1 MGDWGTVFMEPAKA
15 IIYNIG
21 DFLGKFIMVLL
32 ILLVG
37 WLIAKVV
44 KSVVTRSLKSVKL
57 DQLSEKIALHNM
69 LAKGG
74 IKHTVSELVGMICYW
89 LIMLVAFVIA
99 INSINLLIAA
109 ELLNRII
116 LYIPN
121 IIAAIFI
128 LVLGMFF
135 ATLLKN
141 TVNTAATNAGL
152 TQAGFLSSLVEIV
165 VIVFTLMIAL
175 EQLNIGARIIE
186 LMISII
192 LASFGLGCALAFG
205 LGCRDQAGRF
215 AADLAEKMKARK

>member
-1 MGDWGTVFMEPAKA
+1 MENWGLVFLEPAKA

-21 DFLGKFIMVLL
+21 DFLGKFLMVLF

-44 KSVVTRSLKSVKL
+44 KSLVTKAFKSLKL
-57 DQLSEKIALHNM
+57 DLLSEKINLHN
-69 LAKGG
+69 LLTKGG
-74 IKHTVSELVGMICYW
+74 IKYTLSELIGIICYW
-89 LIMLVAFVIA
+89 LILLVTFVIA

-141 TVNTAATNAGL
+141 TVNTAATNAGVS
-152 TQAGFLSSLVEIV
+152 QAGFLSNLVEIV

-192 LASFGLGCALAFG
+192 LASFGLGFALAFG

-215 AADLAEKMKARK
+215 VADLVEKMKAKK

>member
-1 MGDWGTVFMEPAKA
+1 MDDWGTVFLEPAKA
-15 IIYNIG
+15 IVYNIG
-21 DFLGKFIMVLL
+21 DFLAKFLMVVL

-37 WLIAKVV
+37 WLIAKVI
-44 KSVVTRSLKSVKL
+44 KAVVTKALKTLKL
-57 DQLSEKIALHNM
+57 DNLSEKIALHTL

-74 IKHTVSELVGMICYW
+74 IKHTLSELIGIICYW

-109 ELLNRII
+109 ELLNRIV

-121 IIAAIFI
+121 IVAAIFI

-141 TVNTAATNAGL
+141 TVYTAATNAGL
-152 TQAGFLSSLVEIV
+152 TQAGFLANMVEIV
-165 VIVFTLMIAL
+165 IVVFTLMIAL

-186 LMISII
+186 LMVSII
-192 LASFGLGCALAFG
+192 LASIGLGCALAFG

-215 AADLAEKMKARK
+215 VAELIEKMKAKK

>member
-1 MGDWGTVFMEPAKA
+1 MGEWGTVFLEPARA

-21 DFLGKFIMVLL
+21 DFLGKFLLVLL
-32 ILLVG
+32 ILLIG
-37 WLIAKVV
+37 WLIAKVI
-44 KSVVTRSLKSVKL
+44 KSVVIKTFKSLKL
-57 DQLSEKIALHNM
+57 DQLSEKIALHD
-69 LAKGG
+69 LLTKGG
-74 IKHTVSELVGMICYW
+74 IKHTLSELIGMICYW
-89 LIMLVAFVIA
+89 LVVLVAFVIA

-152 TQAGFLSSLVEIV
+152 TQAGFLSNMVEIV

-192 LASFGLGCALAFG
+192 LASIGLGCALAFG

-215 AADLAEKMKARK
+215 VAELVEKIKAKK

>member
-1 MGDWGTVFMEPAKA
+1 MEDWGTVFWEPAKA
-15 IIYNIG
+15 MIYNIG
-21 DFLGKFIMVLL
+21 DFLAKFFMVVL

-37 WLIAKVV
+37 WLIAKAV
-44 KSVVTRSLKSVKL
+44 KALVTKALKSLKL
-57 DQLSEKIALHNM
+57 DSLSEKIALHN
-69 LAKGG
+69 LLSRRG
-74 IKHTVSELVGMICYW
+74 IKHTLSELIGLICYW
-89 LIMLVAFVIA
+89 LLMLVAFVIA

-109 ELLNRII
+109 ELLNRIV

-121 IIAAIFI
+121 ILAAIFI

-152 TQAGFLSSLVEIV
+152 AQAGFLSSLVEMV

-192 LASFGLGCALAFG
+192 LASIGLGCALAFG

-215 AADLAEKMKARK
+215 VSDLVERMKVKK